1 MITEK
6 ISFLDF
12 GESRFCGFPEKYV
25 DYILD
30 NQVKDK
36 ELWKKFVLPFKFF
49 SDADDNGWRG
59 EYFGKAMRGAC
70 LVYAYTK
77 DEELYDVLTY
87 AVKDMLSAQDP
98 LGRFSTYDVKNE
110 LRGWDVWCRKY
121 VATGLLHY
129 IDICKEKSFREQI
142 ISALKKH
149 FDYIILKVGAGVHQ
163 KRITDTS
170 DIWGA
175 VNSCSILEPVVEF
188 YKITGDK
195 KYLAFAEYILSSG
208 GCKNGDLLK
217 VASENVLAPHEYSV
231 LKAYE
236 VMSFFEG
243 VLAYFEATGKTEYL
257 TAVKNFAEKL
267 NDSEVTVIGSAGCLG
282 EMMNNA
288 AVTQTD
294 KTDETM
300 QETCVTV
307 TWMRLLTRLY
317 KSCGEAKYIDRF
329 EKAALNAFYGAVNIY
344 NVKTYFESRNI
355 TVGPFPFDS
364 YSPIYN
370 GKRGRAVGGFKYLKD
385 GTPYGCC
392 ACIGSAGVALVP
404 LVSVMSKDD
413 GIVIN
418 EYFDGEFKDKNGNE
432 FKIQGGFPS
441 KFNVKIIA
449 ENDVLETRL
458 YLRIPDWSDGFSVS
472 KNGTALSGD
481 VCGGY
486 FICNGAVKAGDVFN
500 VNLFGGLKSHELNG
514 LVYWTYGPLV
524 LARDNRKEGD
534 YRSLYME
541 TDMGGNADEIVFQ
554 RAPAHDGEAVRFEVV
569 RPDGMISVL
578 TDYASCGKHWDDQ
591 GQRISVFWNI
601 KKH

>member
-1 MITEK
+1 MTTEK
-6 ISFLDF
+6 ISFLKH
-12 GESRFCGFPEKYV
+12 GESRFYGFPEKYIEYV
-25 DYILD
+25 LA
-30 NQVKDK
+30 NQIKDK
-36 ELWKKFVLPFKFF
+36 ALWEKFVLPFKIF
-49 SDADDNGWRG
+49 SDSDDNGWRG

-70 LVYAYTK
+70 LVYAYSK
-77 DEELYDVLTY
+77 DKELYDILTD
-87 AVKDMLSAQDP
+87 AVKDMLSAQDS
-98 LGRFSTYDVKNE
+98 LGRFSCYAVEKEFN
-110 LRGWDVWCRKY
+110 GWDVWGRKY

-129 IDICKEKSFREQI
+129 LDICKEENFRKEI

-149 FDYIILKVGAGVHQ
+149 FDYILLKVGDGVHK

-175 VNSCSILEPVVEF
+175 VNSCSILEPVVAF
-188 YKITGDK
+188 YKITGDNR
-195 KYLAFAEYILSSG
+195 YLAFAEYILSTG
-208 GCKNGDLLK
+208 GCKEGDLLK
-217 VASENVLAPHEYSV
+217 SATENKLAPYEYSV

-243 VLAYFEATGKTEYL
+243 VLAYFEVTGKKEYL
-257 TAVKNFAEKL
+257 TAVKNFVEKL
-267 NDSEVTVIGSAGCLG
+267 NDTEVSVIGSAGCLG

-288 AVTQTD
+288 ALSQTE

-329 EKAALNAFYGAVNIY
+329 EKAVLNAFYGAVNIY

-370 GKRGRAVGGFKYLKD
+370 GKRGRAVGGFKYLQD

-404 LVSVMSKDD
+404 LVSVMNKED
-413 GIVIN
+413 GVVIN
-418 EYFDGEFKDKNGNE
+418 EYFGGEFKDNLGNEFIIESDFPSDFTVKITAKKVVSNSRLYFRIPEWSEDFAIFINGNE
-432 FKIQGGFPS
+432 I
-441 KFNVKIIA
+441 
-449 ENDVLETRL
+449 
-458 YLRIPDWSDGFSVS
+458 
-472 KNGTALSGD
+472 SGD
-481 VCGGY
+481 SFGGY
-486 FICNGAVKAGDVFN
+486 FVYDGKVKDGDEFSVK
-500 VNLFGGLKSHELNG
+500 LCGSLKSHELNG

-541 TDMGGNADEIVFQ
+541 TDMGGNAADVRFE
-554 RAPAHDGEAVRFEVV
+554 RKPAREGEAVRFEVV
-569 RPDGMISVL
+569 RPDGMLSVL
-578 TDYASCGKHWDDQ
+578 TDYASCGKHWDDP